1 MDSSKRKDVIMSIR
15 YAIFGA
21 GRQGTASAF
30 ELAVNGDASVITLFD
45 RDEDVAVSA
54 ADRVNRL
61 TESRLAKGRRIDV
74 HDRKALE
81 EVLKD
86 TDAFISAVPY
96 YHNLELTKAAIRTKT
111 HMTDMGGNEQVVRD
125 QLGLNEE
132 AERAGICVVPDC
144 GMGPG
149 MTGSLAAYGISLMD
163 EAQDIYI
170 WDGGL
175 PQNPHP
181 PWNFQLTFHING
193 LTNEYDGEA
202 TFIRDGRVIKL
213 PTFSEYEIV
222 DFPPFGSLEAFVTSG
237 GTSSAIMTYKG
248 KLKTYQ
254 NKTLRYPGHLEQFR
268 AYKLLG
274 LFDLEPILF
283 EGNEIIP
290 RDFFHVLLEPKIKAP
305 EDYKDVCLIRV
316 IVRGLK
322 EGKPHEFTGELI
334 DKYDEKTGFS
344 SMQRLTGWHTAIM
357 LEMAVQ
363 GRAQKG
369 VHGLET
375 AVAPSEFI
383 SEVKDRGIEIIENLL
398 PDLSD
403 KK

>member
-1 MDSSKRKDVIMSIR
+1 MNGLKRKDMIMSIR

-30 ELAVNGDASVITLFD
+30 ELAVHGDASVITLLD
-45 RDEDVAVSA
+45 RIEDVAMSA

-61 TESRLAKGRRIDV
+61 TESRIAKGRRIDV
-74 HDRKALE
+74 QNRNALE
-81 EVLKD
+81 KVLE
-86 TDAFISAVPY
+86 DADACISAVPY

-125 QLGLNEE
+125 QLGLSEE
-132 AERAGICVVPDC
+132 AKKARISIIPDC

-163 EAQDIYI
+163 EAHDVYI

-193 LTNEYDGEA
+193 LTNEYDSEA
-202 TFIRDGRVIKL
+202 TFIREGRVIKL
-213 PTFSEYEIV
+213 PTFSEYELV
-222 DFPPFGSLEAFVTSG
+222 DFPPFGTLEAFVTSG
-237 GTSSAIMTYKG
+237 GTSSAIMTYEG
-248 KLKTYQ
+248 KLQTYQ
-254 NKTLRYPGHLEQFR
+254 NKTLRYPGHFEQFR

-274 LFDLEPILF
+274 LFDLEPISF
-283 EGNEIIP
+283 EGKEIIP
-290 RDFFHVLLEPKIKAP
+290 RDFFHFLLEPKIKAS
-305 EDYKDVCLIRV
+305 EDYRDMCLIRV
-316 IVRGLK
+316 TVRGLK
-322 EGKPHEFTGELI
+322 EGKPHEFIGELI
-334 DKYDEKTGFS
+334 DKYDGKTGFS

-363 GRAQKG
+363 GRARKG
-369 VHGLET
+369 VHGLEM
-375 AVAPSEFI
+375 AVEPSKFI
-383 SEVKDRGIEIIENLL
+383 SEVKKRGIKIKESLL
-398 PDLSD
+398 PILPD

>member
-1 MDSSKRKDVIMSIR
+1 MSIR

-21 GRQGTASAF
+21 GRQGIASAF
-30 ELAVNGDASVITLFD
+30 ELAVHGDASVIILLD

-54 ADRVNRL
+54 ADRVNRI
-61 TESRLAKGRRIDV
+61 TESRTALGRRIDV
-74 HDRKALE
+74 QDQEALE
-81 EVLKD
+81 EVLED
-86 TDAFISAVPY
+86 TDGCISAVPY
-96 YHNLELTKAAIRTKT
+96 YHNLEITKTAIRTKT

-125 QLGLNEE
+125 QLGLSEE
-132 AERAGICVVPDC
+132 AKKAGISIIPDC

-163 EAQDIYI
+163 EARDVYI

-175 PQNPHP
+175 PQHPHP
-181 PWNFQLTFHING
+181 PWSFLLTFHING

-202 TFIRDGRVIKL
+202 TFIRDGHVIKL
-213 PTFSEYEIV
+213 STFSEYELV
-222 DFPPFGSLEAFVTSG
+222 DFPPFGTLEAFVTSG
-237 GTSSAIMTYKG
+237 GTSSAVMTYKG
-248 KLKTYQ
+248 KLRTYQ
-254 NKTLRYPGHLEQFR
+254 NKTLRYPDHFEQFR

-274 LFDLEPILF
+274 LFDMEPISL

-305 EDYKDVCLIRV
+305 ENYRDICLIRV

-322 EGKPHEFTGELI
+322 EGKPYEFIGELV

-357 LEMAVQ
+357 LEMATQ

-375 AVAPSEFI
+375 AVAPAEFI
-383 SEVKDRGIEIIENLL
+383 SEVKNRGIEIKENLL
-398 PDLSD
+398 PILSD

>member
-1 MDSSKRKDVIMSIR
+1 MSIR
-15 YAIFGA
+15 YAIIGA
-21 GRQGTASAF
+21 GRQGTASAY
-30 ELAVNGDASVITLFD
+30 ELAVHGDASVITLFD
-45 RDEDVAVSA
+45 RDEKVAVSA
-54 ADRVNRL
+54 ADQINRL
-61 TESRLAKGRRIDV
+61 TESRLARGRKIDV
-74 HDRKALE
+74 QDRDALE
-81 EVLKD
+81 EVLED
-86 TDAFISAVPY
+86 TDAFVSAVPY
-96 YHNLELTKAAIRTKT
+96 YYNLELTQAAIMTKT

-132 AERAGICVVPDC
+132 AIKAGISVIPDC

-149 MTGSLAAYGISLMD
+149 MTGSLAAYGLSLMD
-163 EAQDIYI
+163 EAHDVYI

-175 PQNPHP
+175 PQNPYP

-202 TFIRDGRVIKL
+202 TFIREGRVIKL
-213 PTFSEYEIV
+213 PTFSEYELV
-222 DFPPFGSLEAFVTSG
+222 DFPPFGNLEAFVTSG
-237 GTSSAIMTYKG
+237 GTSSAVMTYKG

-254 NKTLRYPGHLEQFR
+254 NKTIRYPGHFEQFR

-274 LFDLEPILF
+274 LFDMEPLLL

-290 RDFFHVLLEPKIKAP
+290 RDVFHLLLEPKIIAS
-305 EDYKDVCLIRV
+305 EDYKDICLIRV

-322 EGKPHEFTGELI
+322 EGKPHEFIGELV
-334 DKYDEKTGFS
+334 DKYDKKTGFS

-363 GRAQKG
+363 GRARKG

-375 AVAPSEFI
+375 AVAPAEFI
-383 SEVKDRGIEIIENLL
+383 SEVKDRGIEIKENLL
-398 PDLSD
+398 PVAPD